1 MYYSVIANYEGIGE
15 CLATLDN
22 GQAIFFTKEEAEKR
36 LEEIQ
41 KQGHEAHIEKQKIGS
56 AWWDDDNWVG

>member
-15 CLATLDN
+15 CLATHDN
-22 GQAIFFTKEEAEKR
+22 GQAVFFSKEEAEKR

-41 KQGHEAHIEKQKIGS
+41 KQGYKAHIEEQKAGS